1 MPDLRL
7 SGCASRPLI
16 GYLKALGL
24 LRAVSREVDGSVR
37 GRWEGTAFELR
48 TTLSGE
54 ELNEF
59 LLNDFRPSP
68 VLSPWNG
75 GSGFYA
81 HANPTAVKALSAI
94 EQAEAERFA
103 PFRSL
108 IGETRRILR
117 EAGLSE
123 KPGDADKES
132 LVRAL
137 RAGWSDEGVEW
148 LDAAIVIA
156 GDSPAY
162 PPLLGSGGN
171 EGRYDFS
178 VNYMQAIVS
187 AFSSPDLLD
196 AALVGSSAR
205 LDRMALAHFQGDFSP
220 TNSPA
225 GDAPALGNPW
235 DLVLAVEGSLA
246 LVGGAARRHADG
258 AAGGVMTAPFT
269 VRSTAAGYGA
279 AVAGEKGRAELWLP
293 LWGGWAT
300 YAEITNLIRESR
312 AQVRSGRTLRAA
324 RSGLDFARAA
334 GELGVA
340 RGIDAFERYTILERS
355 GQSNLAVPAGRIEV
369 APRPSAAALASIDRW
384 LGGLLRFAN
393 ADNCPAGVA
402 REIRRLERA
411 CFQMAARGDEL
422 DALTTLEQMG
432 VVEATLARSST
443 AIDSGL
449 RPLHGAPA
457 RPWIAAADDGS
468 TELAVA
474 VSIASM
480 RSDDRT
486 ASTMRDYLHGTIARG
501 REFDR
506 DRRHEFDRDR
516 RHLVSAR
523 SAEGL
528 LAAIHARSHLESQR
542 ANDESGAGEHRLGFE
557 HGTWCDIR
565 ASRLLATGALD
576 PDRIVRLARGLVL
589 LDHRYER
596 GAVGRQRGLAPS
608 PAPAYDMLALAW
620 WWRPPRGQPEA
631 AASLGPRPGWAARL
645 AHGAADHVL
654 RDASI
659 RLRIA
664 GIAPVASWRD
674 LRVGAPSGDSLA
686 AALLSPLSDL
696 DVARLHET
704 VAETTQE
711 EER

>member
-7 SGCASRPLI
+7 SGCGSRPLI

-24 LRAVSREVDGSVR
+24 LRAVSQQTDGSVR
-37 GRWEGTAFELR
+37 GRWGGTAFELR
-48 TTLSGE
+48 TTLSEQG
-54 ELNEF
+54 LSEF
-59 LLNDFRPSP
+59 LLNDFQPSP

-81 HANPTAVKALSAI
+81 RANPTAVTALRAI
-94 EQAEAERFA
+94 EQAEAQRFA
-103 PFRSL
+103 PYRSL
-108 IGETRRILR
+108 IADTRRILSGI
-117 EAGLSE
+117 GLSE
-123 KPGDADKES
+123 RPRDAEKES

-137 RAGWSDEGVEW
+137 RASWSDEAIEW

-187 AFSSPDLLD
+187 AFSSAELLD
-196 AALVGSSAR
+196 AALTGSSAR

-220 TNSPA
+220 TNSPTGEA
-225 GDAPALGNPW
+225 SSLGNPW

-258 AAGGVMTAPFT
+258 AADGLMTAPFT
-269 VRSTAAGYGA
+269 VRSTAAGYGT

-293 LWGGWAT
+293 LWNGWAT

-355 GQSNLAVPAGRIEV
+355 GQSNLAVPAGRVKV
-369 APRPSAAALASIDRW
+369 APRPSAAALASIDPW
-384 LGGLLRFAN
+384 LGGLLGFAN
-393 ADNCPAGVA
+393 ADNCPTGVA
-402 REIRRLERA
+402 RQIRRLERA
-411 CFQMAARGDEL
+411 CFQMAARGDRL
-422 DALTTLEQMG
+422 DALATLEQMG
-432 VVEATLARSST
+432 VVEGALARSST
-443 AIDSGL
+443 AIDKGR
-449 RPLHGAPA
+449 RPLRGAPA
-457 RPWIAAADDGS
+457 SPWIAAADDGS
-468 TELAVA
+468 VEFVAA

-480 RSDDRT
+480 RTDDRN
-486 ASTMRDYLHGTIARG
+486 APTMRDYLHGTTAQG
-501 REFDR
+501 R
-506 DRRHEFDRDR
+506 EFDRDR

-528 LAAIHARSHLESQR
+528 LASIHARSHLESQR
-542 ANDESGAGEHRLGFE
+542 TNDESGARERRLGFE
-557 HGTWCDIR
+557 HGTWCDLGVC
-565 ASRLLATGALD
+565 RLLATGRLD
-576 PDRIVRLARGLVL
+576 GDRVVRLARGLVL
-589 LDHRYER
+589 LDHRYQKGGVSR
-596 GAVGRQRGLAPS
+596 RRQLTAS

-620 WWRPPRGQPEA
+620 WWRPPRGHPEA
-631 AASLGPRPGWAARL
+631 PHSLGPRPGWAARL
-645 AHGAADHVL
+645 AHGAADNVL

-659 RLRIA
+659 RLRMA
-664 GIAPVASWRD
+664 GMAPVAGWRD
-674 LRVGAPSGDSLA
+674 LQAGAPPGESLA
-686 AALLSPLSDL
+686 SALLSPLSDL
-696 DVARLHET
+696 DLARLQKT
-704 VAETTQE
+704 VTEATEK